1 MKHIARAQIDK
12 HGGPKVWSGA
22 QPHRMGK
29 GAGQIPGL
37 VSNKGGREAGCVGSS
52 ERIML
57 ALCFLYVLCA
67 PGSWLGPIGKH
78 TARLTGKD
86 GRGMTGRSRRT
97 ILAASRHP
105 VAPASGAGGRSVVRM
120 EAVRRELRGSA
131 IALVL
136 VAATTLVAYVLIQSF
151 DVRRGSVIYLL
162 PVLLAG
168 WHLGLVPALVAAV
181 AGVLWSGYF
190 FFSPYYSFYLARP
203 NEILNLLLFMVVAV
217 VTSHLANSMKKQT
230 ELARNS
236 EKEMG
241 DLYAFSRRLAAAS
254 SAADIYL
261 AIEEHLAS
269 LVQRKVVLFGAVS
282 DSDREIKPEQEGL
295 SQRVHSAIA
304 EVRAGRTL
312 ATTVD
317 DGAGDIWLVRRVS
330 QKNADFGVIAIDLGS
345 VPPRTLEEVRHRV
358 DDVLSDA
365 AATLERLDI
374 ARALGDAKMRSET
387 ELLREALIGSVSHE
401 LRTPLASILGAATV
415 LSKSPVIAKEE
426 RLSSLAGVVRD
437 EAERLNNDIQ
447 NLLDA
452 TRISREQI
460 RPRQEWI
467 EPQDIVNSA
476 IERRRRRLS
485 GNNVSLDMDSNLPL
499 IYVDAV
505 LVEQAFVQIVDNAAK
520 YSPSGSPIT
529 IAAKRNGHDVILS
542 VHDTGGGR
550 TRGENVRLGERFF
563 RAPRLAASTSGSGL
577 GLWIAKAFV
586 TANGGKIQ
594 AVSPGADHGAA
605 VSILLPFATPA
616 NQPEVGPDD

>member
-1 MKHIARAQIDK
+1 
-12 HGGPKVWSGA
+12 
-22 QPHRMGK
+22 
-29 GAGQIPGL
+29 
-37 VSNKGGREAGCVGSS
+37 
-52 ERIML
+52 
-57 ALCFLYVLCA
+57 
-67 PGSWLGPIGKH
+67 
-78 TARLTGKD
+78 
-86 GRGMTGRSRRT
+86 
-97 ILAASRHP
+97 
-105 VAPASGAGGRSVVRM
+105 M

-131 IALVL
+131 LALVL

-217 VTSHLANSMKKQT
+217 VTSHLANSMKKHT
-230 ELARNS
+230 EVARKS
-236 EKEMG
+236 EKDMS
-241 DLYAFSRRLAAAS
+241 DLYAFSRRLASSS

-282 DSDREIKPEQEGL
+282 DSDRAIKPEQEGL

-312 ATTVD
+312 ATIVD

-345 VPPRTLEEVRHRV
+345 VPPSAVEEVRHRV
-358 DDVLSDA
+358 DDVLSGA
-365 AATLERLDI
+365 AATLERLDV
-374 ARALGDAKMRSET
+374 ARALNDAKMRSET

-415 LSKSPVIAKEE
+415 LSKSPVIAKDE
-426 RLSSLAGVVRD
+426 RLNALAGVVRD

-476 IERRRRRLS
+476 LERRRRRLA
-485 GNNVSLDMDSNLPL
+485 GHHVSLDMDSNLPL

-505 LVEQAFVQIVDNAAK
+505 LVEQAFVQMVDNAAK
-520 YSPSGSPIT
+520 YSPAGSPIAL
-529 IAAKRNGHDVILS
+529 AAKRNGHDVVLS
-542 VHDTGGGR
+542 VHDDGVGLTV
-550 TRGENVRLGERFF
+550 EEKARLGERFF
-563 RAPRLAASTSGSGL
+563 RGARHAATTSGSGL

-586 TANGGKIQ
+586 GANGGKIE
-594 AVSPGADHGAA
+594 AESSGADQGTTM
-605 VSILLPFATPA
+605 SILLPYATPA
-616 NQPEVGPDD
+616 SQPEVGPDD